1 MKTWTNRSLIALAA
15 ALLLVTASAVA
26 RQDGP
31 PRGDRGGHRGP
42 PDAEMLVARMTEMLD
57 LTDEQSA
64 QLLVVMQE
72 VDQERDALQE
82 QVMAQMK
89 PEFCELQLRTDA
101 EISTILTPEQLAL
114 YEEKKAA
121 RAEKGRGRQGL
132 GKLDCSEYE

>member
-31 PRGDRGGHRGP
+31 GRGDRGGHRGP

-57 LTDEQSA
+57 LSDEQSA

-72 VDQERDALQE
+72 VDQERDALHERVME
-82 QVMAQMK
+82 QMR
-89 PEFCELQLRTDA
+89 PEFCELQLRTDS
-101 EISTILTPEQLAL
+101 EISSILTPEQLAQF
-114 YEEKKAA
+114 EEKKAD
-121 RAEKGRGRQGL
+121 RAEKGRGRHGL
-132 GKLDCSEYE
+132 GKLDCSEFE

>member
-1 MKTWTNRSLIALAA
+1 MKIMSNRSLVALAA
-15 ALLLVTASAVA
+15 ALLLVAATAAA

-42 PDAEMLVARMTEMLD
+42 PDAEMLVARMTEALD
-57 LTDEQSA
+57 LSDEQSA